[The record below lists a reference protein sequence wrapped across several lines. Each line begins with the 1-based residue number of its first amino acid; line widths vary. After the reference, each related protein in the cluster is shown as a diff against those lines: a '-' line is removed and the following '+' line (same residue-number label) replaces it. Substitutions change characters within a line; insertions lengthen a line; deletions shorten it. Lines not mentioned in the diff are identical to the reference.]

1 MNNQSNAWKGKT
13 ARFLT
18 AQTVSLFGSSLVQY
32 AIIWHITL
40 STSSGAMMTVSTI
53 CGFLPQILISL
64 FAGVWID
71 RFDRKKLIMLSDS
84 VIALST
90 LVLAVLFLLGFQSIW
105 LLFAILL
112 VRSAGTGVQTPAVN
126 AFLPQITPKEKL
138 IKINGF
144 LSTANALMM
153 LLSPAASG
161 FLLSTVS
168 LEATFLIDVATAV
181 IGVGITSTISV
192 PPHVPAKEPNSH
204 LQEIRDG
211 FFYLKKTPFLKK
223 LLLFQIS
230 VLFFV
235 SPSAFLTPLMV
246 SRTFG
251 PEVWRLTASE
261 MVFSAGA
268 ALGGIVIAAW
278 GGLNSR
284 LRTTALAGSAYG
296 ALMVALGISPVFP
309 LYLIFNFL
317 IGVTM
322 PCYNAPITAA
332 VQETADPAMQGRV
345 FSLMQISTSCSLPL
359 GMLFF
364 GPLADFVRVQSLLI
378 ACGVLVIACTF
389 PIFRSTR
396 KPTS

>member
-1 MNNQSNAWKGKT
+1 MNSQSISWKGKT

-53 CGFLPQILISL
+53 CGFLPQVLISL

-90 LVLAVLFLLGFQSIW
+90 LILAVLFLLGFQSVW

-126 AFLPQITPKEKL
+126 ALIPQIAPKEKL

-161 FLLSTVS
+161 FLLSVAS

-181 IGVGITSTISV
+181 IGVGITSTIAV
-192 PPHVPAKEPNSH
+192 PRLPSAKGQGSH
-204 LQEIRDG
+204 LKEIRDG
-211 FFYLKKTPFLKK
+211 FFYLKRTPFLKK
-223 LLLFQIS
+223 LLLFQIA

-268 ALGGIVIAAW
+268 ALGGMLIAAW
-278 GGLNSR
+278 GGLKNR
-284 LRTTALAGSAYG
+284 LRTAALAGAAYG
-296 ALMVALGISPVFP
+296 ALMIALGVSPFFP

-322 PCYNAPITAA
+322 PYYNAPITAA
-332 VQETADPAMQGRV
+332 VQETADPAVQGRV

-364 GPLADFVRVQSLLI
+364 GPLADLVRVQSLLI
-378 ACGVLVIACTF
+378 ACGVLVIACTL
-389 PIFRSTR
+389 PIFRGAKS
-396 KPTS
+396 PS